1 MKSISIINAKD
12 LSNDWFTLNA
22 GKAAGELGIHVEY
35 EKDKIT
41 LTLTENNKMLNIVN
55 VTEDETTITMKTSTG
70 GSFVIRKNLQKFST
84 DLDGAV
90 KGTKNRI
97 VLKGT
102 EGAKPSVELSYV
114 KEKREDDKAVKE
126 TSEKDNET
134 ENKENA
140 EDSANADENA
150 SEEHYWIRAYN
161 DEVED
166 PIVITVYKK

>member
-1 MKSISIINAKD
+1 M
-12 LSNDWFTLNA
+12 
-22 GKAAGELGIHVEY
+22 
-35 EKDKIT
+35 
-41 LTLTENNKMLNIVN
+41 
-55 VTEDETTITMKTSTG
+55 
-70 GSFVIRKNLQKFST
+70 IRKNLQTFST

-114 KEKREDDKAVKE
+114 KE
-126 TSEKDNET
+126 T

-140 EDSANADENA
+140 EDSANADAN
-150 SEEHYWIRAYN
+150 EEHYWIRAYN

>member
-1 MKSISIINAKD
+1 M
-12 LSNDWFTLNA
+12 
-22 GKAAGELGIHVEY
+22 EY
-35 EKDKIT
+35 EKDKMT
-41 LTLTENNKMLNIVN
+41 LTLTENNKMLNIVK
-55 VTEDETTITMKTSTG
+55 VIEDETTITMKTSTG
-70 GSFVIRKNLQKFST
+70 GSFVIRKSLQKFST

-102 EGAKPSVELSYV
+102 EGAKPSAELSYV
-114 KEKREDDKAVKE
+114 K
-126 TSEKDNET
+126 ET

-150 SEEHYWIRAYN
+150 NANEEHYWIRAYN

>member
-1 MKSISIINAKD
+1 M
-12 LSNDWFTLNA
+12 
-22 GKAAGELGIHVEY
+22 EY

-41 LTLTENNKMLNIVN
+41 LTLTENNKMLNIVK
-55 VTEDETTITMKTSTG
+55 VIEDETTITMKTSTG

-102 EGAKPSVELSYV
+102 EGAKTSVELSYV
-114 KEKREDDKAVKE
+114 K
-126 TSEKDNET
+126 ET

-140 EDSANADENA
+140 EDSANADEERN
-150 SEEHYWIRAYN
+150 EEHYWIRAYN